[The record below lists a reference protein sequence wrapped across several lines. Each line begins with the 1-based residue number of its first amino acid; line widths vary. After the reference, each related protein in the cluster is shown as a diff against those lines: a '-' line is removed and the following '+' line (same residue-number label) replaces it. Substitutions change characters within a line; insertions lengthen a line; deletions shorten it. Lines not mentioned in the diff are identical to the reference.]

1 MQLDSTSTARVHHV
15 ADESLHGM
23 DVQARRNSLSMAAG
37 LVGHGQAAGGDGEG
51 ITTGPSLVES
61 KAVDLPLPG
70 GHHLQHILAMDIGN
84 TLTIP
89 PYPIPPTLCSHPFNV
104 NFSSYHP

>member
-1 MQLDSTSTARVHHV
+1 
-15 ADESLHGM
+15 
-23 DVQARRNSLSMAAG
+23 MAAG

-51 ITTGPSLVES
+51 VTTGPSLVES

-84 TLTIP
+84 T
-89 PYPIPPTLCSHPFNV
+89 H
-104 NFSSYHP
+104 